1 MHLLIPFAFSHA
13 EGCRAALASLEL
25 PSLRRLLRQLTPAD
39 TEPGDEFS
47 LSPPH
52 ERARARALGLPVQDG
67 LLPWAALQAR
77 DLGWSEG
84 PWAQLTLCHW
94 QVGSH
99 QILMQGSALEGLS
112 ETDSRALLADMA
124 GYFAEDGITLHY
136 RTPTEWLAQGQVF
149 AALPTASPD
158 RVAGRNV
165 SDWLPEGAGAAALRR
180 LQTEMQM
187 LLYRHPL
194 NDARAQ
200 RGLTPVNAF
209 WLSGTGPLAES
220 QAGAASPQVLDAL
233 RQPALAED
241 WSAWTR
247 AWQVLDAEQIAPL
260 LAQALAQDEG
270 FRLTLC
276 GERQARSW
284 VARPQP
290 FFRRFMNK
298 FGSQALPPLIEKL

>member
-13 EGCRAALASLEL
+13 EGCRAALGTLEL
-25 PSLRRLLRQLTPAD
+25 PNLTRLLRQLTPAD

-77 DLGWSEG
+77 ELGLSG
-84 PWAQLTLCHW
+84 GDWARLTLCHW

-99 QILMQGSALEGLS
+99 QIMMEGQPLGGIS
-112 ETDSRALLADMA
+112 EADSRALLADMA

-136 RTPTEWLAQGQVF
+136 LSPTQWLAQGPVF

-165 SDWLPEGAGAAALRR
+165 SDWLPEGAGAVALRR

-194 NDARAQ
+194 NEARAQ
-200 RGLTPVNAF
+200 QGLAPVNAF
-209 WLSGTGPLAES
+209 WLSGTGSLDT
-220 QAGAASPQVLDAL
+220 AAALGDTPRILDSL
-233 RQPALAED
+233 REPALQED
-241 WSAWTR
+241 WGAWAR
-247 AWQVLDAEQIAPL
+247 AWQALDAEQIATLERP
-260 LAQALAQDEG
+260 LAQDNG
-270 FRLTLC
+270 FMLTLC

-284 VARPQP
+284 VALPQP
-290 FFRRFMNK
+290 FLRRFMNK
-298 FGSQALPPLIEKL
+298 FGTQALMPLIEKL